1 MEININRRFFSEQD
15 ALKLLMEEMSKTEDR
30 MDITLIRECLCFLYP
45 ENAEDDRAY
54 IEKTLPVLHEK
65 LGFGHRSRVVRRGKA
80 RMALAAVLVVM
91 GVLLLASVVAY
102 AFGVNVLNFFIY
114 DTEEYWMIHT
124 QTQKITE
131 PVDADLSVPSGYYDV
146 WGEAVVQGMTE
157 MNVFPALP
165 QIIPDG
171 YAYVSR
177 LNTGLDGLFAEETY
191 TFANPD
197 GQFFKLIVRSD
208 YQGDIDSGRHV
219 QKEIPSTEIVTH
231 NGLGIVLAQNYDSV
245 SATWISENCQ
255 VRLAGTCSMEEL
267 RMMIDSI

>member
-114 DTEEYWMIHT
+114 DTKEYWMIHT

-191 TFANPD
+191 TFANLD
-197 GQFFKLIVRSD
+197 GQFFDLIVRYD
-208 YQGDIDSGRHV
+208 YQDDMESARHV
-219 QKEIPSTEIVTH
+219 QKEIPSTEVIDR
-231 NGLGIVLAQNYDSV
+231 NGFKIALAQNYDGV

-255 VRLAGTCSMEEL
+255 IRLTGTCSMEEL
-267 RMMIDSI
+267 KMMIDSI

>member
-1 MEININRRFFSEQD
+1 
-15 ALKLLMEEMSKTEDR
+15 
-30 MDITLIRECLCFLYP
+30 
-45 ENAEDDRAY
+45 
-54 IEKTLPVLHEK
+54 
-65 LGFGHRSRVVRRGKA
+65 
-80 RMALAAVLVVM
+80 MALAAVLVVM

-114 DTEEYWMIHT
+114 DTKEYWMIHT

-171 YAYVSR
+171 YAYVSS

-197 GQFFKLIVRSD
+197 GQFFDLIVSYHYRSD
-208 YQGDIDSGRHV
+208 MESGNHV
-219 QKEIPSTEIVTH
+219 QKEVASTEIVVH
-231 NGLGIVLAQNYDSV
+231 DGLEIALAQNYNSA
-245 SATWISENCQ
+245 SATWISDNCQ
-255 VRLAGTCSMEEL
+255 IRLTGTCSMEEL

>member
-15 ALKLLMEEMSKTEDR
+15 ALKLLMEEMSKTQDR
-30 MDITLIRECLCFLYP
+30 MDIALIRECLCFLYP

-65 LGFGHRSRVVRRGKA
+65 LGFGHRSRMVRRSKA

-114 DTEEYWMIHT
+114 DTKEYWMIHT

-131 PVDADLSVPSGYYDV
+131 TVDADLSVPSGYYDV

-171 YAYVSR
+171 YAYVSS

-197 GQFFKLIVRSD
+197 GQFFDLIVSYHYRSD
-208 YQGDIDSGRHV
+208 MESGNHV
-219 QKEIPSTEIVTH
+219 QKEVASTEIVVH
-231 NGLGIVLAQNYDSV
+231 DGLEIALAQNYNSA
-245 SATWISENCQ
+245 SATWISDNCQ
-255 VRLAGTCSMEEL
+255 IRLTGTCSMEEL

>member
-1 MEININRRFFSEQD
+1 M
-15 ALKLLMEEMSKTEDR
+15 
-30 MDITLIRECLCFLYP
+30 
-45 ENAEDDRAY
+45 
-54 IEKTLPVLHEK
+54 
-65 LGFGHRSRVVRRGKA
+65 VRRGKA
-80 RMALAAVLVVM
+80 RMALAAVFVVM

-114 DTEEYWMIHT
+114 DTKEYWMIHT

-197 GQFFKLIVRSD
+197 GQFFDLIVSYHYRSD
-208 YQGDIDSGRHV
+208 MESGNHV
-219 QKEIPSTEIVTH
+219 QKEVASTEIVVQD
-231 NGLGIVLAQNYDSV
+231 GLEIALAQNYNSA

-255 VRLAGTCSMEEL
+255 IRLTGTCSMEEL

>member
-15 ALKLLMEEMSKTEDR
+15 GLKLLMEEMSKTEDR
-30 MDITLIRECLCFLYP
+30 MDIALIRECLCFLYP

-114 DTEEYWMIHT
+114 DTKEYWMIHT

-146 WGEAVVQGMTE
+146 WGEAVVQDMTE

-191 TFANPD
+191 TFANLD
-197 GQFFKLIVRSD
+197 GQFFDLIVRYD
-208 YQGDIDSGRHV
+208 YQDDMESARHV
-219 QKEIPSTEIVTH
+219 QKEIPGTEVIDR
-231 NGLGIVLAQNYDSV
+231 NGFKIALAQNYDGV

-255 VRLAGTCSMEEL
+255 IRLTGTCSMEEL
-267 RMMIDSI
+267 KMMIDSI

>member
-65 LGFGHRSRVVRRGKA
+65 LGFGHRSRAVRRSKA

-197 GQFFKLIVRSD
+197 GQFFDLIVRYD
-208 YQGDIDSGRHV
+208 YQDDMESARHV
-219 QKEIPSTEIVTH
+219 QKEIPGTEVIDR
-231 NGLGIVLAQNYDSV
+231 NGFKIALAQNYDGV

-255 VRLAGTCSMEEL
+255 VQLAGTCSMEEL

>member
-15 ALKLLMEEMSKTEDR
+15 GLKLLMEEMSKTEDR
-30 MDITLIRECLCFLYP
+30 MDIALIRECLCFLYP

-114 DTEEYWMIHT
+114 DTKEYWMIHT

-146 WGEAVVQGMTE
+146 WGEAVVQDMTE

-171 YAYVSR
+171 YTYVSR

-191 TFANPD
+191 TFANLD
-197 GQFFKLIVRSD
+197 GQFFDLIVRYD
-208 YQGDIDSGRHV
+208 YQDDMESARHV
-219 QKEIPSTEIVTH
+219 QKEIPGTEVIDR
-231 NGLGIVLAQNYDSV
+231 NGFKIALAQNYDGV

-255 VRLAGTCSMEEL
+255 VQLAGTCSMEEL

>member
-30 MDITLIRECLCFLYP
+30 MDIALIRECLCFLYP

-114 DTEEYWMIHT
+114 DTKEYWMIHT

-146 WGEAVVQGMTE
+146 WGEAVVQDMTE

-191 TFANPD
+191 TFANLD
-197 GQFFKLIVRSD
+197 GQFFDLIVRYD
-208 YQGDIDSGRHV
+208 YQDDMESARHV
-219 QKEIPSTEIVTH
+219 QKEIPGTEVIDR
-231 NGLGIVLAQNYDSV
+231 NGFKIALAQNYDGV

-255 VRLAGTCSMEEL
+255 IRLTGTCSMEEL
-267 RMMIDSI
+267 KMMIDSI

>member
-65 LGFGHRSRVVRRGKA
+65 LGFGHRSRAVRRSKA

-114 DTEEYWMIHT
+114 DTKEYWMIHT

-146 WGEAVVQGMTE
+146 WGEAVVQSLTK

-171 YAYVSR
+171 YTYVSR

-191 TFANPD
+191 TFANLD
-197 GQFFKLIVRSD
+197 GQFFDLIVRYD
-208 YQGDIDSGRHV
+208 YQDDMEFARHV
-219 QKEIPSTEIVTH
+219 QKEIPGTEVIDR
-231 NGLGIVLAQNYDSV
+231 NGFKIALAQNYDSV

>member
-1 MEININRRFFSEQD
+1 M
-15 ALKLLMEEMSKTEDR
+15 
-30 MDITLIRECLCFLYP
+30 
-45 ENAEDDRAY
+45 
-54 IEKTLPVLHEK
+54 
-65 LGFGHRSRVVRRGKA
+65 VRRSKA

-114 DTEEYWMIHT
+114 DTKEYWMIHT

-131 PVDADLSVPSGYYDV
+131 TVDADLSVPSGYYDV

-171 YAYVSR
+171 YAYVSS

-197 GQFFKLIVRSD
+197 GQFFDLIVSYHYRSD
-208 YQGDIDSGRHV
+208 MESGNHV
-219 QKEIPSTEIVTH
+219 QKEVASTEIVVH
-231 NGLGIVLAQNYDSV
+231 DGLEIALAQNYNSV

-255 VRLAGTCSMEEL
+255 VRLTGTCSMEEL

>member
-65 LGFGHRSRVVRRGKA
+65 LGFRHRTRVVRRGKA

-114 DTEEYWMIHT
+114 DTKEYWMIHT

-131 PVDADLSVPSGYYDV
+131 TVDADLSVPSGYYDV

-171 YAYVSR
+171 YAYVSS

-197 GQFFKLIVRSD
+197 GQFFDLIVSYHYRSD
-208 YQGDIDSGRHV
+208 MESGNHV
-219 QKEIPSTEIVTH
+219 QKEVASTEIVVH
-231 NGLGIVLAQNYDSV
+231 DGLEIALAQNYNSA
-245 SATWISENCQ
+245 SATWISDNCQ
-255 VRLAGTCSMEEL
+255 IRLTGTCSMEEL

>member
-30 MDITLIRECLCFLYP
+30 MDIALIRECLCFLYP

-114 DTEEYWMIHT
+114 DTKEYWMIHT

-171 YAYVSR
+171 YAYVSS

-197 GQFFKLIVRSD
+197 GQFFDLIVSYHYRSD
-208 YQGDIDSGRHV
+208 MESGNHV
-219 QKEIPSTEIVTH
+219 QKEVASTEIVVH
-231 NGLGIVLAQNYDSV
+231 DGLEIALAQNYNSA
-245 SATWISENCQ
+245 SATWISDNCQ
-255 VRLAGTCSMEEL
+255 IRLTGTCSMEEL

>member
-1 MEININRRFFSEQD
+1 
-15 ALKLLMEEMSKTEDR
+15 
-30 MDITLIRECLCFLYP
+30 
-45 ENAEDDRAY
+45 
-54 IEKTLPVLHEK
+54 
-65 LGFGHRSRVVRRGKA
+65 
-80 RMALAAVLVVM
+80 
-91 GVLLLASVVAY
+91 
-102 AFGVNVLNFFIY
+102 
-114 DTEEYWMIHT
+114 
-124 QTQKITE
+124 
-131 PVDADLSVPSGYYDV
+131 
-146 WGEAVVQGMTE
+146 

>member
-1 MEININRRFFSEQD
+1 
-15 ALKLLMEEMSKTEDR
+15 
-30 MDITLIRECLCFLYP
+30 
-45 ENAEDDRAY
+45 
-54 IEKTLPVLHEK
+54 
-65 LGFGHRSRVVRRGKA
+65 
-80 RMALAAVLVVM
+80 MALAAVLVVM

-114 DTEEYWMIHT
+114 DTKEYWMIHT

-146 WGEAVVQGMTE
+146 WGEAVVQDMTE

-197 GQFFKLIVRSD
+197 GQFFDLIVRYD
-208 YQGDIDSGRHV
+208 YQDDMESARHV
-219 QKEIPSTEIVTH
+219 QKEIPGTEVIDR
-231 NGLGIVLAQNYDSV
+231 NGFKIALAQNYDGV

-255 VRLAGTCSMEEL
+255 IRLTGTCSMEEL
-267 RMMIDSI
+267 KMMIDSI